1 MFVCVLESSNRSRP
15 AVSKT
20 GREVAAEKT
29 PVKPQQ
35 VMDLVVEKCFRISRV
50 GFLRLPGSGDE

>member
-1 MFVCVLESSNRSRP
+1 MLDSSNGSRP

-20 GREVAAEKT
+20 GREVAAVKV

-35 VMDLVVEKCFRISRV
+35 VVDLVVEKCFRISRV
-50 GFLRLPGSGDE
+50 GFPSSSHAWR

>member
-1 MFVCVLESSNRSRP
+1 MGSWP

-20 GREVAAEKT
+20 GREVAAVRE

-35 VMDLVVEKCFRISRV
+35 AMDLVVEKCFRIPRV
-50 GFLRLPGSGDE
+50 GFSPLCRAGDE

>member
-1 MFVCVLESSNRSRP
+1 MCVLESSNGSRP

-20 GREVAAEKT
+20 GREVAAVKV

-35 VMDLVVEKCFRISRV
+35 DVDLVVEKCFRISRV
-50 GFLRLPGSGDE
+50 GFPSSSHAWR